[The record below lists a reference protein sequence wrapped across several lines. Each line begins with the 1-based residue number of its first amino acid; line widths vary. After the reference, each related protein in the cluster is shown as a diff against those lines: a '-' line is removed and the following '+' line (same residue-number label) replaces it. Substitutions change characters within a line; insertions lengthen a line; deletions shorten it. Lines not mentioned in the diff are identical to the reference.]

1 MLLAEHVDLNSF
13 TILLG
18 CWNVPNSN
26 SMFFGF
32 A

>member
-18 CWNVPNSN
+18 SWLVPNPN
-26 SMFFGF
+26 SIFFGF